1 MRIFELA
8 KKLGLGSK
16 ELLVVVNEL
25 GIEVSNHMSAVDDA
39 DVRLISNKVSGK
51 KEPPA
56 KKDLPSGLLRKEKP
70 KTTSASK
77 AVPEEKPA
85 EKKPRMLLK
94 KKLKVEGPPADPE
107 LVALHTERDPS
118 LAEISSGLELHKEGV
133 QAETSI
139 SGKTASETS
148 GGVAA
153 PVKDKKDEP
162 TSLTKPAVV
171 SAAGIAAK
179 PEEKAKKRT
188 AEEELLLQQENL
200 SKAKDKFKKV
210 KKNKWEKDDA
220 VLQIPSETRDW
231 QDFKPIHKRDDRG
244 KAGKKFAQPA
254 AVIDITKPR
263 KKVIKLTEGTT
274 VKEFAELTG
283 VKGTTVIAKL
293 MEMGA
298 MATLNQPMNLDAAS
312 LIAEGLGIKIE
323 VVLEKTEEEKLERQ
337 QDSAESLQPRP
348 PVVTIMGHVDHGKTS
363 LLDAIRET
371 KVTEGEAGGITQH
384 IGAYVVEVGEKKI
397 CFLDTPGHEAFT
409 AMRARGAKVTDIVV
423 LVVAADDGVMPQT
436 VEAINHAQ
444 AAGVPIIVAINK
456 IDKPE
461 ANVEKIR
468 NSLSEFQLISEAWG
482 GQTIFVEVSAKKK
495 IGLDTLL
502 EMILLQAEVL
512 ELKADPN
519 KLGRGTIIEAKLDKG
534 RGPVATVLISEGKIQ
549 IGDVFVTGSYAGKIR
564 ALINDRGQNV
574 KESGPSSPVEV
585 IGLEGVPS
593 AGDSFVIV
601 KEEKMAREI
610 ASSRAL
616 KLRVSEMGQARKV
629 TLDDLFNQ
637 IKEGDVKE
645 LRLVLK
651 GDVQGS
657 VEALRESLNKL
668 TTPAVKIVV
677 IHSGV
682 GGITESDVLLASASN
697 ALIIGFNVTA
707 DTKGNQLA
715 EKEKVDIRFY
725 NIIYNAVADVK
736 AAMEGLLEP
745 TLKERSLGKAE
756 VRQTFSVPKIG
767 VIGGCYVIE
776 GVIARSAIGVRLIRD
791 GVVIYDGKLGS
802 LRRFKDDVKDV
813 QTGYECG
820 IGIENYNDLKI
831 GDIIE
836 AYTID
841 KIAGKLL

>member
-8 KKLGLGSK
+8 KKLGVGSK
-16 ELLVVVNEL
+16 DLLVVVHEL
-25 GIEVSNHMSAVDDA
+25 GIEASNHMSSVDDA
-39 DVRLISNKVSGK
+39 DIRVITSKVSGK
-51 KEPPA
+51 KESPLRKEEA
-56 KKDLPSGLLRKEKP
+56 SSQIRKEKP
-70 KTTSASK
+70 KTAAAPK
-77 AVPEEKPA
+77 VIIEEKPA

-94 KKLKVEGPPADPE
+94 KKIKVEEPVVETVAVPLDSEKGSDFIQAGPISEHPVPGEMAE
-107 LVALHTERDPS
+107 ALVHDKTVSHDEMAVKEIKVDAGGQTGTLGKSPSPPLPGVTEKPDEK
-118 LAEISSGLELHKEGV
+118 L
-133 QAETSI
+133 
-139 SGKTASETS
+139 
-148 GGVAA
+148 
-153 PVKDKKDEP
+153 KK
-162 TSLTKPAVV
+162 K
-171 SAAGIAAK
+171 
-179 PEEKAKKRT
+179 T
-188 AEEELLLQQENL
+188 AEEEALAQQESL
-200 SKAKDKFKKV
+200 TKGKDKLKKAKKA
-210 KKNKWEKDDA
+210 KWEKDQA
-220 VLQIPSETRDW
+220 VVQIPSETREW
-231 QDFKPIHKRDDRG
+231 QDFKPIHKRDERG
-244 KAGKKFAQPA
+244 RPGKKFAHPA

-263 KKVIKLTEGTT
+263 KKVIRLAAGTT
-274 VKEFAELTG
+274 VKEFAEVTG
-283 VKGTTVIAKL
+283 IKGTAVIGKL
-293 MEMGA
+293 MEMGT
-298 MATLNQPMNLDAAS
+298 MSTLNQPMNLDAAS
-312 LIAEGLGIKIE
+312 LIAEGFGIKIE
-323 VVLEKTEEEKLERQ
+323 VVHEKTEEQKLERQ
-337 QDSAESLQPRP
+337 EDREENLQPRP

-384 IGAYVVEVGEKKI
+384 IGAYVVQVGEKKI

-461 ANVEKIR
+461 ANVEKIK

-534 RGPVATVLISEGKIQ
+534 RGPVATVLISEGKIR

-564 ALINDRGQNV
+564 ALINDRGQSI
-574 KESGPSSPVEV
+574 KESGPSCPVEV
-585 IGLEGVPS
+585 IGLEGVPA
-593 AGDSFVIV
+593 AGDTLVIV
-601 KEEKMAREI
+601 KDEKIAKEI

-616 KLRVSEMGQARKV
+616 KQRVSEMGQARKV
-629 TLDDLFNQ
+629 TLDDLFTQ
-637 IKEGDVKE
+637 IKEGEVKE
-645 LRLVLK
+645 LNLVIK

-657 VEALRESLNKL
+657 VEALRESLHKL
-668 TTPAVKIVV
+668 TTPTVKVVV

-707 DTKGNQLA
+707 DSKGNQLA
-715 EKEKVDIRFY
+715 EREKVDIRFY

-756 VRQTFSVPKIG
+756 VRQTISVPKIG
-767 VIGGCYVIE
+767 VIGGCYVLE
-776 GVIARSAIGVRLIRD
+776 GVIARSAVGVRLIRD

-820 IGIENYNDLKI
+820 IGIENYNDLKV

-836 AYTID
+836 AYAID

>member
-254 AVIDITKPR
+254 AVIDITMPR

-456 IDKPE
+456 IDKRE
-461 ANVEKIR
+461 ANVEKIS
-468 NSLSEFQLISEAWG
+468 NS
-482 GQTIFVEVSAKKK
+482 
-495 IGLDTLL
+495 
-502 EMILLQAEVL
+502 
-512 ELKADPN
+512 
-519 KLGRGTIIEAKLDKG
+519 
-534 RGPVATVLISEGKIQ
+534 
-549 IGDVFVTGSYAGKIR
+549 
-564 ALINDRGQNV
+564 
-574 KESGPSSPVEV
+574 
-585 IGLEGVPS
+585 
-593 AGDSFVIV
+593 
-601 KEEKMAREI
+601 
-610 ASSRAL
+610 
-616 KLRVSEMGQARKV
+616 
-629 TLDDLFNQ
+629 
-637 IKEGDVKE
+637 
-645 LRLVLK
+645 
-651 GDVQGS
+651 
-657 VEALRESLNKL
+657 
-668 TTPAVKIVV
+668 
-677 IHSGV
+677 
-682 GGITESDVLLASASN
+682 
-697 ALIIGFNVTA
+697 
-707 DTKGNQLA
+707 
-715 EKEKVDIRFY
+715 
-725 NIIYNAVADVK
+725 
-736 AAMEGLLEP
+736 
-745 TLKERSLGKAE
+745 
-756 VRQTFSVPKIG
+756 
-767 VIGGCYVIE
+767 
-776 GVIARSAIGVRLIRD
+776 
-791 GVVIYDGKLGS
+791 
-802 LRRFKDDVKDV
+802 
-813 QTGYECG
+813 
-820 IGIENYNDLKI
+820 
-831 GDIIE
+831 
-836 AYTID
+836 
-841 KIAGKLL
+841 